1 MSRMTN
7 LFNGKESNVKSYF
20 DLIRLTC
27 LEGQEFWENLQ
38 LSPILWHFT
47 NDFIPLPVIFFFL
60 VE

>member
-38 LSPILWHFT
+38 LSPIL
-47 NDFIPLPVIFFFL
+47 
-60 VE
+60 